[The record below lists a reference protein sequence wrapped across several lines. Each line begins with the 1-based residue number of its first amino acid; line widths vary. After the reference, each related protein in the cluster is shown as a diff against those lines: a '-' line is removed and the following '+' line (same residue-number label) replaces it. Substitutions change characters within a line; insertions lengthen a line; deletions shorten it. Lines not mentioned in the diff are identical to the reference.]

1 SGQLAAGRCPGTG
14 AQCPRPADADRPRT
28 FSGHRAHWPDPPFG
42 CLSDLEEMVFMS
54 EQKLGLLGLADLL
67 GQGISEGAAAAERMH
82 LAIADEA
89 FAALDAV
96 PGVSAVSKI
105 VERTHHG
112 IATLCY
118 GAVATLGDT

>member
-1 SGQLAAGRCPGTG
+1 
-14 AQCPRPADADRPRT
+14 
-28 FSGHRAHWPDPPFG
+28 
-42 CLSDLEEMVFMS
+42 MS

-118 GAVATLGDT
+118 GAVATLGDTVSTLARNAMPETEADAPVAGTGTQGE